1 MKKYCTSI
9 RVITHTQ
16 INLVRLKQH
25 KAHVMEIQVNGGSIT
40 EKVDYAHAWLEKKLA
55 VDQVFHQD
63 EMIDAL
69 SATKGKGFEG
79 VTTRWGTQMLPR
91 KTHKGLRKV
100 ACIGA
105 WHPSSI
111 RFSVGRA
118 GQNGYHHRT
127 EINKKILKIGKMA
140 EAKTEYDLTEKNIT
154 PMGGFVRFGS
164 VREDYLMLKGS
175 TPGVRK
181 RIISLRK
188 SLLPQ
193 TKRICSEAANL
204 KFIDTSAKWGHG
216 RFQTSAEKKKFMGPQ
231 KKDFKDKPT
240 TEVAKELDKS

>member
-1 MKKYCTSI
+1 MKKYCNVI
-9 RVITHTQ
+9 RVIAHTQ

-25 KAHVMEIQVNGGSIT
+25 KSHVMEIQVNGGNIGA
-40 EKVDYAHAWLEKKLA
+40 KVDYSHAWLEKKLQ

-127 EINKKILKIGKMA
+127 EINKKILKIGKLA
-140 EAKTEYDLTEKNIT
+140 EAKTEYDLTEKKIT
-154 PMGGFVRFGS
+154 PMGGFVRFGT

-175 TPGVRK
+175 CPGVRK
-181 RIISLRK
+181 RIITLRK

-193 TKRICSEAANL
+193 TKRVCSEPANL

-216 RFQTSAEKKKFMGPQ
+216 KFQTSAEKKKFMGPQ
-231 KKDFKDKPT
+231 KKDLAKVEVGKEDK
-240 TEVAKELDKS
+240 